1 MRRHGKICSG
11 ISRPQHRPAEDG
23 PAGSVDQSDGIRPAS
38 PAASTATSAG
48 LLWGSVGVLAFSV
61 SLPATRLAI
70 AGGLSASFVG
80 IGRAVVAG
88 LLALVTLVVMRQR
101 WPAARLL
108 PRLAIVGAC
117 VVLGFPLLTALALA
131 RVPAA
136 HGIVVTGLLP
146 AATAVAAVLRAGE
159 RPSLRFWLAALAGV
173 VCVLAFAAVQGAGRF
188 EPADALLLAAVLL
201 CGLGYAEGGALA
213 RELGGL
219 QVISL
224 ALVLSLPVTAALTL
238 IQLDTASLGRATPA
252 AWAGFAYVS
261 VISSFAGFFAWYRGL
276 AQGGVARVGQLQLAQ
291 PVLSLALAWLLLGET
306 ITLPMVAT
314 ALAVLACVVA
324 TQKAR

>member
-1 MRRHGKICSG
+1 M
-11 ISRPQHRPAEDG
+11 
-23 PAGSVDQSDGIRPAS
+23 
-38 PAASTATSAG
+38 SAG
-48 LLWGSVGVLAFSV
+48 ASGGLIWGAVGVLAFSV

-70 AGGLSASFVG
+70 AGGLPASLVG
-80 IGRAVVAG
+80 VGRAVVAG
-88 LLALVTLVVMRQR
+88 VLALATLALMRQPL
-101 WPAARLL
+101 PAPWLL
-108 PRLAIVGAC
+108 PRLAVVAAS

-146 AATAVAAVLRAGE
+146 AATAVMAVLGAKE

-173 VCVLAFAAVQGAGRF
+173 ACVLAFAAVQGAGQF

-213 RELGGL
+213 RELGGV
-219 QVISL
+219 QVICL
-224 ALVLSLPVTAALTL
+224 ASAIALPVSIALMVA
-238 IQLDTASLGRATPA
+238 QLDTASLAGATPA

-276 AQGGVARVGQLQLAQ
+276 ALGGVARVGQVQLAQ
-291 PVLSLALAWLLLGET
+291 PVLSLLWAWMLLGEA
-306 ITLPMVAT
+306 ITLPMAAT
-314 ALAVLACVVA
+314 AAAVLACVVA
-324 TQKAR
+324 TQRAR

>member
-1 MRRHGKICSG
+1 M
-11 ISRPQHRPAEDG
+11 
-23 PAGSVDQSDGIRPAS
+23 DQADSIQARS
-38 PAASTATSAG
+38 PAVARTARAG
-48 LLWGSVGVLAFSV
+48 LLWGAVGVLAFSV

-80 IGRAVVAG
+80 IGRAVVSG
-88 LLALVTLVVMRQR
+88 LLALATLVLIRQR

-108 PRLAIVGAC
+108 PRLAVVAFCI
-117 VVLGFPLLTALALA
+117 VLGFPLLTALALA

-188 EPADALLLAAVLL
+188 EPADTLLLAAVLL

-224 ALVLSLPVTAALTL
+224 ALVLSLPVTTALTL
-238 IQLDTASLGRATPA
+238 IQLDTASLARVTPA

-291 PVLSLALAWLLLGET
+291 PVLSLALAWLLLGEA
-306 ITLPMVAT
+306 ITLPMVVT

>member
-1 MRRHGKICSG
+1 MLDNPEAA
-11 ISRPQHRPAEDG
+11 RPSSLAVARTPN
-23 PAGSVDQSDGIRPAS
+23 
-38 PAASTATSAG
+38 AG
-48 LLWGSVGVLAFSV
+48 LLWGTVGVLAFSL
-61 SLPATRLAI
+61 SLPLTRLAI
-70 AGGLSASFVG
+70 AGGLTASFVG
-80 IGRAVVAG
+80 IGRAVVSG
-88 LLALVTLVVMRQR
+88 LLALATLAAMRQPL
-101 WPAARLL
+101 PAARLL
-108 PRLAIVGAC
+108 PRLAVVGAC

-159 RPSLRFWLAALAGV
+159 RPSRRFWLAALAGV
-173 VCVLAFAAVQGAGRF
+173 ACVLAFAAVQGAGRF

-238 IQLDTASLGRATPA
+238 IQLDTASLARATPA

-261 VISSFAGFFAWYRGL
+261 AISSFAGFFAWYRGL
-276 AQGGVARVGQLQLAQ
+276 ALGGVARVGQLQLAQ
-291 PVLSLALAWLLLGET
+291 PVLSLAWAWLLLGEA
-306 ITLPMVAT
+306 ITLPMAAT